1 MFIHLGGQIVVRTTE
16 VIAILDYNNKDVE
29 KKHQSFLNYSKNQ
42 DNVFWI
48 SKDETKSIV
57 ITDQTI
63 YGSPISSL
71 TLNRRV

>member
-29 KKHQSFLNYSKNQ
+29 KKYQSFLNYSQNQ

>member
-1 MFIHLGGQIVVRTTE
+1 MFIHLGGQIVVRTKE
-16 VIAILDYNNKDVE
+16 VIAILDYGNNE
-29 KKHQSFLNYSKNQ
+29 SQKKLQSFIDFFQ
-42 DNVFWI
+42 DQEKVVWI

-71 TLNRRV
+71 TLNRRA

>member
-29 KKHQSFLNYSKNQ
+29 KKHQSFLNYSQNQ

-48 SKDETKSIV
+48 SRMKRN
-57 ITDQTI
+57 
-63 YGSPISSL
+63 L
-71 TLNRRV
+71 L

>member
-29 KKHQSFLNYSKNQ
+29 KKHQSFLNYSQNQ